1 MRVLGGGLRRIIHNK
16 KQVSPTCCSMGSSTV
31 RTTDVNYTHTLF
43 GNPTVHVQSP
53 TLMPLYGEKK
63 NKIDF
68 VFTSVRGRT
77 QWEFLFNNTIH
88 NITVVNWFLYLVL
101 RCPPLL
107 FSPHSWVLEAS
118 HCLVNLVPF
127 WGRTSTAAWR
137 TSTTTESISS
147 TWQRGVSHRY
157 TAWWVQSFIFRFKGT
172 SFLWGL
178 CCGRAS
184 KSELFRTLITIY

>member
-1 MRVLGGGLRRIIHNK
+1 MICDIINRLDVNPGVQVESHSFACFSACVGGGLRRITHNK

-88 NITVVNWFLYLVL
+88 NITVVN
-101 RCPPLL
+101 
-107 FSPHSWVLEAS
+107 
-118 HCLVNLVPF
+118 
-127 WGRTSTAAWR
+127 
-137 TSTTTESISS
+137 
-147 TWQRGVSHRY
+147 
-157 TAWWVQSFIFRFKGT
+157 
-172 SFLWGL
+172 
-178 CCGRAS
+178 
-184 KSELFRTLITIY
+184 